1 MSDTPQQPSAKDKQA
16 ITITRIVGWGAIAF
30 SLFTVVTVLY
40 VGFIR

>member
-1 MSDTPQQPSAKDKQA
+1 MSLPDHDPSSEKA

-30 SLFTVVTVLY
+30 SLFTVVIVLY